1 MIQNSFTNFVHLN
14 SFLCA
19 EDSVNENPLNTT
31 SSELP
36 SNLDDL
42 KSLCLTEDLVVLQDE
57 TVLGKYIVET
67 YSCFAVIVDFLQIFP
82 FL

>member
-14 SFLCA
+14 KFFLFA

-57 TVLGKYIVET
+57 AVLGKYITET
-67 YSCFAVIVDFLQIFP
+67 YSH
-82 FL
+82 